1 MKANMNGFGWFFS
14 PNRERIES
22 RRKKNIERGYEKMKR
37 IEFTWHNFSGLG
49 ELLNNIWIKDGVTHN
64 LLIIIF
70 SLHSFNSQIIT
81 INVVQIYL

>member
-37 IEFTWHNFSGLG
+37 IEFT
-49 ELLNNIWIKDGVTHN
+49 
-64 LLIIIF
+64 
-70 SLHSFNSQIIT
+70 
-81 INVVQIYL
+81 